1 MFSDECSAEQG
12 AGKSV
17 EWCFGCPKDKWKP
30 QFVKTY
36 KKGRDISVMVWG
48 CFWSGKEGGRSDL
61 YIMDRDFES
70 KKHGY
75 SANSYLEVL
84 EDQLPKC
91 WMPGLIFVHDNAPIH
106 TANAVKKWFEEM
118 DIPFTDW
125 PPYSPDLNPIEN
137 AWALLKKKVLEMH
150 PELEHVTGKSEED
163 IQELE
168 RALIEAWEALP
179 DSLFENLVKSM
190 PKRVKACYR
199 AKGWHT
205 KY

>member
-1 MFSDECSAEQG
+1 MEATVCENLQKRQRHFCDGLGMYLVRRVA
-12 AGKSV
+12 
-17 EWCFGCPKDKWKP
+17 
-30 QFVKTY
+30 
-36 KKGRDISVMVWG
+36 
-48 CFWSGKEGGRSDL
+48 DL
-61 YIMDRDFES
+61 IYRDFES

-163 IQELE
+163 IQ
-168 RALIEAWEALP
+168 
-179 DSLFENLVKSM
+179 
-190 PKRVKACYR
+190 
-199 AKGWHT
+199 
-205 KY
+205 